1 MVISK
6 EDIVKMEDYLRR
18 LKTELV
24 MRGYHDGWA
33 IKWLEKE
40 IDKVESKIKKIKL
53 THKLK

>member
-1 MVISK
+1 
-6 EDIVKMEDYLRR
+6 MEDYLRR